1 MSSELLL
8 ALIVSLAP
16 PIFNLAQTP
25 ASSLCPAPILSRLER
40 HRVASGET
48 LASIA
53 QAYNLLPETLIRLN
67 PSLKGGSVRVGQEI
81 LIPPFNGIRVEVPK
95 GATWNDLATAYGV
108 RADVLFE
115 INGCV
120 KTPKIVFIPGVNWQI
135 GEEIRQDNYTGLRG
149 YPLPSRAKVGLAYG
163 WHTNQ
168 ATGQSFFHGGIDL
181 LAEPGTPVLAADGG
195 QVVFAAQEGT
205 YGFLV
210 VVDHGN
216 GRQTRYG
223 HLSRF
228 QAKMGQSVRAG
239 DVVGY
244 VGSTGRPDIGESHL
258 HFEVRYKFPVGW
270 IAQDPATH
278 LSQP

>member
-1 MSSELLL
+1 MAISCQDLCQKS
-8 ALIVSLAP
+8 
-16 PIFNLAQTP
+16 IFSAVNIAQNP
-25 ASSLCPAPILSRLER
+25 SSSLCQAPVLSRLKS
-40 HRVASGET
+40 HRVVSGET

-53 QAYNLLPETLIRLN
+53 QGYNLLPETLIRLN
-67 PSLKGGSVRVGQEI
+67 PNLKGGSVRVGQEI
-81 LIPPFNGIRVEVPK
+81 LIPPFNGIRVTVPK
-95 GATWNDLATAYGV
+95 GGTWNDLAIAYGI

-120 KTPKIVFIPGVNWQI
+120 KTPKVVFIPGVNWQI
-135 GEEIRQDNYTGLRG
+135 GEKIRRDNYTGLQG
-149 YPLPSRAKVGLAYG
+149 YPLPLRAKVGLSYG
-163 WHTNQ
+163 WQINPT
-168 ATGQSFFHGGIDL
+168 TGQSFFHGGIDL
-181 LAEPGTPVLAADGG
+181 LAEIGTPVVAADGG

-216 GRQTRYG
+216 GRQTRYA

-228 QAKMGQSVRAG
+228 KAKMGQTVQPG

-244 VGSTGRPDIGESHL
+244 VGNTGLPDIGESHL

-270 IAQDPATH
+270 VAQDPTTH
-278 LSQP
+278 LPQP